1 MTDPTTMRRKKIVA
15 ESVSRE
21 AEPRGR
27 ADLRKHDQ
35 RTETSGFY
43 PLGLCALFDPE
54 RREIMK
60 PIRLIAVLLAALF
73 CLSSCTSLAG
83 EGSEITT
90 GGGTPASPE
99 SSTTDDITT
108 GEDQSTT
115 ETYSIY
121 PECDDPIVLEYFD
134 ITLSHKPDMED
145 LFRLI
150 DDVGLRK
157 GLYFS
162 EDVPITKI
170 IEYLGK
176 PHAFGPFS
184 GISSFVWYS
193 KEGLYLCIIYFVS
206 EQAPSDIAPT
216 QWNIETGV
224 AHGLL
229 ICNQE
234 DSPKPLPS
242 YLFDKKSSTES
253 GASDTTDT
261 LETSI
266 GPSETSGS
274 SNTTAEPGFYW
285 VYLDPYQSHKPTNAD
300 AMCITENM
308 TFTEIFE
315 ILGGAHRHGVRNEYF
330 HFRWDTV
337 EGGKIE
343 ITFLLTDSRG
353 SFANLFMN
361 LIEHGVIDEL
371 VFEPVQQS

>member
-1 MTDPTTMRRKKIVA
+1 
-15 ESVSRE
+15 
-21 AEPRGR
+21 
-27 ADLRKHDQ
+27 
-35 RTETSGFY
+35 
-43 PLGLCALFDPE
+43 
-54 RREIMK
+54 MK

-73 CLSSCTSLAG
+73 CLSSCATLAG

-90 GGGTPASPE
+90 GGDTPASPE
-99 SSTTDDITT
+99 SSATDDITT
-108 GEDQSTT
+108 EEDPPVTEVFSTMPNASS
-115 ETYSIY
+115 ET
-121 PECDDPIVLEYFD
+121 LKYFD
-134 ITLSHKPDMED
+134 PTLSHKPDMED
-145 LFRLI
+145 VFRLI
-150 DDVGLRK
+150 GDVGLGK
-157 GLYFS
+157 DLCFS
-162 EDVPITKI
+162 EEVTIATI

-176 PHAFGPFS
+176 PHDYGPFS
-184 GISSFVWYS
+184 GISSYVWYS
-193 KEGLYLCIIYFVS
+193 KEGLYLCIPYFVS
-206 EQAPSDIAPT
+206 EKAPSDVDLT
-216 QWNIETGV
+216 QWRRERGV
-224 AHGLL
+224 AARLL

-234 DSPKPLPS
+234 DSPQPIPS
-242 YLFDKKSSTES
+242 YLFDNESSTES

-315 ILGGAHRHGVRNEYF
+315 ILGGAHRHGVRHEYF